1 MNKLFSIVLA
11 LLFFTDVS
19 FAFDGKFKYSPLLR
33 LTYDLDFGLT
43 TSVGVGYTGPD
54 ENGMSGVCFLYSY
67 SRKDNHDKTLN
78 IDKSKAHS
86 FFLGPYGGTALAS
99 SRLGISYTYLN
110 TTPDKFLTFE
120 FGMNLFLG
128 NFSVGGTTNLQSK
141 ELSRRLSFGI
151 GLF

>member
-1 MNKLFSIVLA
+1 MNKLFPIVFA
-11 LLFFTDVS
+11 LLFSAEIS

-33 LTYDLDFGLT
+33 LTYDLDLGLT
-43 TSVGVGYTGPD
+43 TSVGIGYAGHD
-54 ENGMSGVCFLYSY
+54 ENGMDGFCFLYSY
-67 SRKDNHDKTLN
+67 SRKDNHDKKFN
-78 IDKSKAHS
+78 SEKSKAHS

-99 SRLGISYTYLN
+99 SRFGISYTYLN

-120 FGMNLFLG
+120 YGMNLFLG
-128 NFSVGGTTNLQSK
+128 NFSVGATTNLQSK